1 MSRVLIDVANAEVM
15 VGFWVSLAFPFVTRF
30 FWPWNKSWWG
40 WNIVVLDLSI
50 AGTLFPS
57 WLFLTFHASDIWL
70 QWIQVFFLGLVVVNV
85 VWRTVMIWRTQRGA
99 GLREEEPG

>member
-1 MSRVLIDVANAEVM
+1 MSVALIDVANAEIM

-40 WNIVVLDLSI
+40 WNIVMLDLSI

-57 WLFLTFHASDIWL
+57 WLFLTFHVNDAWL

-85 VWRTVMIWRTQRGA
+85 VWRAVMIWRTQRRGD
-99 GLREEEPG
+99 LREEEPG